1 MSIPNP
7 VFSRNFAPSTEL
19 NNLNSALRFKEPK
32 HLMKKHNKSQSR
44 TTLSYLCP
52 PVLGKQPSLD
62 HSINELKIKHEC
74 SARIEETAF

>member
-1 MSIPNP
+1 
-7 VFSRNFAPSTEL
+7 
-19 NNLNSALRFKEPK
+19 
-32 HLMKKHNKSQSR
+32 MKKHNKSQSR